1 VQGRDK
7 NLAGNLD
14 SDGGTRK
21 RMEISNFDIRSVLQ
35 EPRSNQGPKVLLLDF
50 QLTYYLITTNLM
62 VLVEVKGN

>member
-1 VQGRDK
+1 MQGRDK

-50 QLTYYLITTNLM
+50 LLTYYLGTTNLM
-62 VLVEVKGN
+62 SLIEVKGN